1 MTKIVKAE
9 VGHKVRLLLRQQGI
23 TRPVAQLM
31 GHVIAAALMPLVI
44 SNATG

>member
-9 VGHKVRLLLRQQGI
+9 VGPKVRLPLCQQGI

-31 GHVIAAALMPLVI
+31 GDVIAAALTPLVI
-44 SNATG
+44 SDAID